1 MIDSLVVSGDCKDL
15 DYAIIDGSGAGTTGN
30 LVIKDFAGVIPTIT
44 TAVTF
49 AAPGDTT
56 TGTVTLGGNG
66 VFEVQWDVAAVLTDA
81 NGLVVHCDID
91 CCLAA
96 LTRELVECDC
106 NCAKC
111 SKALAKAQKIFLL
124 LNSAQSHLLLRKKMK
139 INRQQKTQKPQKSG
153 ENFYSRLG
161 GHPIFGV
168 QIIKCFFSLFFKQHG
183 NKKIPS

>member
-15 DYAIIDGSGAGTTGN
+15 DYAIIDGSGAGTAGN

-124 LNSAQSHLLLRKKMK
+124 LNSAQRAASLLDITSYNTGYLQDAYDKYNTAKD
-139 INRQQKTQKPQKSG
+139 ICDLSCG
-153 ENFYSRLG
+153 
-161 GHPIFGV
+161 
-168 QIIKCFFSLFFKQHG
+168 CDC
-183 NKKIPS
+183 